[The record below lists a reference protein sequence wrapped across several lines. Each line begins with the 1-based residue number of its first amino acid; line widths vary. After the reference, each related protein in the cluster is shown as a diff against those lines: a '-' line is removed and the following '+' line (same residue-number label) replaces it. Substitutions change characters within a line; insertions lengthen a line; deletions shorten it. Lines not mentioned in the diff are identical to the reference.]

1 VAEIRTMLEERT
13 KPFKLVKYFTFT
25 SLILTFLGILILAG
39 LNNHWAR
46 MMQLKKSEDYAKL
59 LVANLNHQVYMKFYL
74 PLSITRHKVI
84 RLSEEKYYKRMD
96 TVVRSTLHSFNVEK
110 VNIYDK
116 NNTIIYSYDQKLIGV
131 NTVGSKG
138 YLSALSGASTSKLI
152 QRGNFFQLLFGFPKN
167 AKLITFAPLR
177 TEEPLPTLTRQIFG
191 VFEIIQ
197 DISED
202 CKTIFR
208 FQILAIITITLIMGA
223 LFLALFFVVKRGE
236 AIIENRARERLRLK
250 EQLTRARHLSSLGE
264 MVAGV
269 SHEIRN
275 PLGIIRSSAALLKK
289 KMNHFDPSSAIPEII
304 IEESDRL
311 NNIIT
316 DFLNFAKPKMPNL
329 APCRVEEVL
338 DRNITFLASQLKK
351 QGYIIKKHYDNNL
364 PKIMADSAM
373 LYQAF
378 LNILINS
385 MQAMPGGGEI
395 HIQLTSKDDLITIT
409 FEDEGEGIPKDVMEK
424 IWEPFFTT
432 KEMGTG
438 LGLGIVKNIIE
449 AHNGTIHIDNRSAR
463 GSRVLVELPVRTII

>member
-1 VAEIRTMLEERT
+1 MNSNPLDEKV

-25 SLILTFLGILILAG
+25 SLILIFLGILILAG

-74 PLSITRHKVI
+74 PLSITRHRVI

-96 TVVRSTLHSFNVEK
+96 MIVKSTLHSFNVEK

-116 NNTIIYSYDQKLIGV
+116 NNTIIYSYDQKLIGTKDV
-131 NTVGSKG
+131 EGKG

-152 QRGNFFQLLFGFPKN
+152 QRGNFFQILFGFPKN

-177 TEEPLPTLTRQIFG
+177 TEEPLPTLTRQVFG
-191 VFEIIQ
+191 VFEIVQ

-202 CKTIFR
+202 FKTIFR
-208 FQILAIITITLIMGA
+208 FQIHAIITISLIMSA

-236 AIIENRARERLRLK
+236 SIIENRALERLRLK
-250 EQLTRARHLSSLGE
+250 EQLARARHLSSLGE

-275 PLGIIRSSAALLKK
+275 PLGIIRSSASHLKK
-289 KMNHFDPSSAIPEII
+289 KMNHFDPSNTIPDII

-316 DFLNFAKPKMPNL
+316 DFLNFAKPKMLNF

-338 DRNITFLASQLKK
+338 DKNITFLASQIKK
-351 QGYIIKKHYDNNL
+351 HGYIIKKHYDNNL
-364 PKIMADSAM
+364 PKIPADSAM

-385 MQAMPGGGEI
+385 MQAMPGGGGI
-395 HIQLTSKDDLITIT
+395 HIQLTSKDDLITIA

-424 IWEPFFTT
+424 IWQPFFTT
-432 KEMGTG
+432 KEKGTG

-449 AHNGTIHIDNRSAR
+449 AHNGTIHINNRSAK
-463 GSRVLVELPVRTII
+463 GARVLIKLPVREI

>member
-1 VAEIRTMLEERT
+1 MISKPSDEKV

-25 SLILTFLGILILAG
+25 SLILIFLGILILAG
-39 LNNHWAR
+39 FNNHWSR
-46 MMQLKKSEDYAKL
+46 MMQLKKSEDYARL

-74 PLSITRHKVI
+74 PLSITRHRVI

-96 TVVRSTLHSFNVEK
+96 MIVKSTLHSFNVEK

-116 NNTIIYSYDQKLIGV
+116 NNTIIYSYDQKLIGSD
-131 NTVGSKG
+131 NVGGKG

-152 QRGNFFQLLFGFPKN
+152 QRGNFFQILLGFPQDV
-167 AKLITFAPLR
+167 KLITFAPLR
-177 TEEPLPTLTRQIFG
+177 TEEPLPTLTRQVFG
-191 VFEIIQ
+191 VFEIVQ

-202 CKTIFR
+202 FKTIFR

-250 EQLTRARHLSSLGE
+250 EQLTKAQHLSSLGE

-289 KMNHFDPSSAIPEII
+289 KMNHFDPSSAIPDII

-316 DFLNFAKPKMPNL
+316 DFLSFAKPKMPNL

-338 DRNITFLASQLKK
+338 DRNITFLASQIEK
-351 QGYIIKKHYDNNL
+351 QGYIINKHYDSNL
-364 PKIMADSAM
+364 PEIMADSAM

-385 MQAMPGGGEI
+385 MQAMPGGGKI
-395 HIQLTSKDDLITIT
+395 DIQLTSKDNSVTIT
-409 FEDEGEGIPKDVMEK
+409 FEDEGEGMPEDVMEK

-432 KEMGTG
+432 KEKGTG

-449 AHNGTIHIDNRSAR
+449 MHNGTIHIDNRSAR
-463 GSRVLVELPVRTII
+463 GARIAVKLPVKQGI

>member
-1 VAEIRTMLEERT
+1 MISKPSDEKV

-25 SLILTFLGILILAG
+25 SLILIFLGILILAG
-39 LNNHWAR
+39 LNNHWSR

-74 PLSITRHKVI
+74 PLSITHQKVI

-96 TVVRSTLHSFNVEK
+96 MIVKSTLHGFNVEK
-110 VNIYDK
+110 INIYDK
-116 NNTIIYSYDQKLIGV
+116 NNTIIYSYDQKLIGSE
-131 NTVGSKG
+131 NIGGKG

-152 QRGNFFQLLFGFPKN
+152 QRGNFFQILFEFPQDV
-167 AKLITFAPLR
+167 KLITFAPLR
-177 TEEPLPTLTRQIFG
+177 TEEPLPTLTRQVFG
-191 VFEIIQ
+191 VFEIVQ

-202 CKTIFR
+202 FKTIFR
-208 FQILAIITITLIMGA
+208 FQILAIITITLIMGV

-236 AIIENRARERLRLK
+236 AIIENRALERLQLK
-250 EQLTRARHLSSLGE
+250 EQLTKARHLSSLGE

-289 KMNHFDPSSAIPEII
+289 KMNYFDPSSTIPDII
-304 IEESDRL
+304 LEESDRL

-338 DRNITFLASQLKK
+338 GRNITFLASQIEK
-351 QGYIIKKHYDNNL
+351 QGYIINKHYDSNL
-364 PKIMADSAM
+364 PEIMADSAM

-385 MQAMPGGGEI
+385 MQAMRGGGKI
-395 HIQLTSKDDLITIT
+395 DIQLNSKDNSVTIT
-409 FEDEGEGIPKDVMEK
+409 FEDEGEGVPKDVMEK

-432 KEMGTG
+432 KEKGTG
-438 LGLGIVKNIIE
+438 LGLGIVKNIIKMHE
-449 AHNGTIHIDNRSAR
+449 GSIRIDNKPAH
-463 GSRVLVELPVRTII
+463 GACITIELPVHRAI

>member
-1 VAEIRTMLEERT
+1 MISKPSDEKV

-25 SLILTFLGILILAG
+25 SLILIFLGILILAG

-46 MMQLKKSEDYAKL
+46 MMQLKKSKDYANL

-74 PLSITRHKVI
+74 PLSITRHRVI

-96 TVVRSTLHSFNVEK
+96 MIVKSTLHSFNVEK

-116 NNTIIYSYDQKLIGV
+116 NNTIIYSYDQKLIGSD
-131 NTVGSKG
+131 NVGGKG

-152 QRGNFFQLLFGFPKN
+152 QRGNFFQILFGFPQN
-167 AKLITFAPLR
+167 VKLITFAPLR

-191 VFEIIQ
+191 VFEIVQ

-202 CKTIFR
+202 FKTIFR

-250 EQLTRARHLSSLGE
+250 EQLTKAQHLSSLGE

-289 KMNHFDPSSAIPEII
+289 KMNHFDPSSTIPDII
-304 IEESDRL
+304 LEESDRL

-338 DRNITFLASQLKK
+338 DRNITFLASQIEK
-351 QGYIIKKHYDNNL
+351 QGYIIKKHYDNP

-385 MQAMPGGGEI
+385 MQAMPGGGKI
-395 HIQLTSKDDLITIT
+395 DIQLTSKDNSVTIT
-409 FEDEGEGIPKDVMEK
+409 FEDEGEGMPEDVMEK

-432 KEMGTG
+432 KEKGTG

-449 AHNGTIHIDNRSAR
+449 MHNGIIHIDNRSTR
-463 GSRVLVELPVRTII
+463 GAQVLVKLPVKQGA

>member
-1 VAEIRTMLEERT
+1 MISKPSDEKV

-25 SLILTFLGILILAG
+25 SLILIFLGILILAG
-39 LNNHWAR
+39 FNNHWSR
-46 MMQLKKSEDYAKL
+46 MMQLKKSEDYARL

-74 PLSITRHKVI
+74 PLSITRHRVI

-96 TVVRSTLHSFNVEK
+96 MIVKSTLHSFNVEK

-116 NNTIIYSYDQKLIGV
+116 NNTIIYSYDQKLIGSD
-131 NTVGSKG
+131 NVGGKG

-152 QRGNFFQLLFGFPKN
+152 QRGNFFQILFGFPQN
-167 AKLITFAPLR
+167 VKLITFAPLR

-191 VFEIIQ
+191 VFEIVQ

-202 CKTIFR
+202 FKTIFR

-250 EQLTRARHLSSLGE
+250 EQLTKAQHLSSLGE

-289 KMNHFDPSSAIPEII
+289 KMNHFDPSSAIPDII

-316 DFLNFAKPKMPNL
+316 DFLSFAKPKMPNL

-338 DRNITFLASQLKK
+338 DRNITFLASQIEK
-351 QGYIIKKHYDNNL
+351 QGYIINKHYDSNL
-364 PKIMADSAM
+364 PEIMADSAM

-385 MQAMPGGGEI
+385 MQAMPGGGKI
-395 HIQLTSKDDLITIT
+395 DIQLTSKDNSVTIT
-409 FEDEGEGIPKDVMEK
+409 FEDEGEGMPEDVMEK

-432 KEMGTG
+432 KEKGTG

-449 AHNGTIHIDNRSAR
+449 MHNGTIHIDNRSAR
-463 GSRVLVELPVRTII
+463 GARIAVKLPVKQGI

>member
-1 VAEIRTMLEERT
+1 MISKPLDEKV

-25 SLILTFLGILILAG
+25 SLILIFLGIMILAG
-39 LNNHWAR
+39 LNNHWSR

-59 LVANLNHQVYMKFYL
+59 LVANLNHQVYMRFYL
-74 PLSITRHKVI
+74 PLSITHQRVI

-96 TVVRSTLHSFNVEK
+96 IIVKSTLHGFNVEE

-116 NNTIIYSYDQKLIGV
+116 NNTIIYGYDQKLIGSE
-131 NTVGSKG
+131 NVGDKG
-138 YLSALSGASTSKLI
+138 YLSALSGESTSKLI
-152 QRGNFFQLLFGFPKN
+152 QRGNFFQILFGFPQDV
-167 AKLITFAPLR
+167 KLITFAPLL
-177 TEEPLPTLTRQIFG
+177 TEEPLPTLTRQVFG
-191 VFEIIQ
+191 VFEIVQ

-202 CKTIFR
+202 FKTIFR
-208 FQILAIITITLIMGA
+208 FQISAIITITLIMGA

-236 AIIENRARERLRLK
+236 AIIENRALERLRLK
-250 EQLTRARHLSSLGE
+250 EQLTKAHHLSSLGE

-289 KMNHFDPSSAIPEII
+289 KMNNFDPSSTIPDII
-304 IEESDRL
+304 LEESDRL

-338 DRNITFLASQLKK
+338 DRNIKFLAEQIEL
-351 QGYIIKKHYDNNL
+351 QDYIIKRHYDSNL
-364 PKIMADSAM
+364 PEIMADSAM

-385 MQAMPGGGEI
+385 MHAMPGGGKI
-395 HIQLTSKDDLITIT
+395 DIRLTSKDNSVTIT
-409 FEDEGEGIPKDVMEK
+409 FEDEGEGVPKDVIEK
-424 IWEPFFTT
+424 MWEPFFTT
-432 KEMGTG
+432 KEKGTG
-438 LGLGIVKNIIE
+438 LGLGIVKNII
-449 AHNGTIHIDNRSAR
+449 AMHNGTIHIDNRSAR
-463 GSRVLVELPVRTII
+463 GAQVVVKLPVKQGI

>member
-1 VAEIRTMLEERT
+1 MIPKPSDEKV
-13 KPFKLVKYFTFT
+13 KPFKLIKYFTFT
-25 SLILTFLGILILAG
+25 SLILIFLGILILAG

-74 PLSITRHKVI
+74 PLSITRHRVI

-96 TVVRSTLHSFNVEK
+96 MIVKSTLHSFNVEK

-131 NTVGSKG
+131 KNAGGKG

-152 QRGNFFQLLFGFPKN
+152 QRGNFFQILFGFPKN

-177 TEEPLPTLTRQIFG
+177 TEEPLPTLTRQVFG
-191 VFEIIQ
+191 VFEIVQ

-202 CKTIFR
+202 FKIIFR

-236 AIIENRARERLRLK
+236 AIIENRAKERLRLK
-250 EQLTRARHLSSLGE
+250 EQLTKAQHLSSLGE

-289 KMNHFDPSSAIPEII
+289 KMNHFDPSNTIPDII
-304 IEESDRL
+304 LEESDRL

-316 DFLNFAKPKMPNL
+316 DFLNFAKPKMPDF

-338 DRNITFLASQLKK
+338 DRNITFLASQIEK

-385 MQAMPGGGEI
+385 MQAMPGGGKI
-395 HIQLTSKDDLITIT
+395 DIRLTSKNNSVTIT
-409 FEDEGEGIPKDVMEK
+409 FEDEGEGVPEDVMEK
-424 IWEPFFTT
+424 LWEPFFTT
-432 KEMGTG
+432 KEKGTG

-449 AHNGTIHIDNRSAR
+449 MHNGTIHIDNRSVKGAR
-463 GSRVLVELPVRTII
+463 ILIKLPVKQGV

>member
-1 VAEIRTMLEERT
+1 MISKPSDEKV

-25 SLILTFLGILILAG
+25 SLILIFLGILILAG

-46 MMQLKKSEDYAKL
+46 MMQLKKSKDYANL

-74 PLSITRHKVI
+74 PLSITRHRVI

-96 TVVRSTLHSFNVEK
+96 MIVKSTLHSFNVEK

-116 NNTIIYSYDQKLIGV
+116 NNTIIYSYDQKLIGSD
-131 NTVGSKG
+131 NVGGKG

-152 QRGNFFQLLFGFPKN
+152 QRGNFFQILFGFPQN
-167 AKLITFAPLR
+167 VKLITFAPLR

-191 VFEIIQ
+191 VFEIVQ

-202 CKTIFR
+202 FKTIFR

-250 EQLTRARHLSSLGE
+250 EQLTKAQHLSSLGE

-289 KMNHFDPSSAIPEII
+289 KMNHFDPSSTIPDII
-304 IEESDRL
+304 LEESDRL

-329 APCRVEEVL
+329 TLCRVEEVL
-338 DRNITFLASQLKK
+338 DRNITFLASQIEK
-351 QGYIIKKHYDNNL
+351 QGYIIKKHYDNP

-385 MQAMPGGGEI
+385 MQAMPGGGKI
-395 HIQLTSKDDLITIT
+395 DIQLTSKDNSVTIT
-409 FEDEGEGIPKDVMEK
+409 FEDEGEGMPEDVMEK

-432 KEMGTG
+432 KEKGTG

-449 AHNGTIHIDNRSAR
+449 MHNGIIHIDNRSTR
-463 GSRVLVELPVRTII
+463 GAQVLVKLPVKQGA

>member
-1 VAEIRTMLEERT
+1 MISKPSDEKV

-25 SLILTFLGILILAG
+25 SLILTFSGILILAG
-39 LNNHWAR
+39 LNNHWSR
-46 MMQLKKSEDYAKL
+46 MMQIKKSEDYAKL

-74 PLSITRHKVI
+74 PLSITHQKVI

-96 TVVRSTLHSFNVEK
+96 MIVKSTLHSFNVEK

-116 NNTIIYSYDQKLIGV
+116 NNTIIYSYDQKLIGSE
-131 NTVGSKG
+131 NVGDKG
-138 YLSALSGASTSKLI
+138 YISALSDASTSKLI
-152 QRGNFFQLLFGFPKN
+152 QRGNFFQILFGFPQDV
-167 AKLITFAPLR
+167 KLITFAPLR
-177 TEEPLPTLTRQIFG
+177 TEEPLPTLKRQVFG
-191 VFEIIQ
+191 VFEIVQ

-202 CKTIFR
+202 FKTIFR
-208 FQILAIITITLIMGA
+208 FQILAIITIALIMGA

-236 AIIENRARERLRLK
+236 AIIENRALERLRLK
-250 EQLTRARHLSSLGE
+250 EQLTKARHLSSLGE

-275 PLGIIRSSAALLKK
+275 PLGIIRSSADLLKK
-289 KMNHFDPSSAIPEII
+289 KMNHFDPSSTIPDII
-304 IEESDRL
+304 LEESDRL

-329 APCRVEEVL
+329 VPCHVEEVL
-338 DRNITFLASQLKK
+338 DRNITFLEPQIKK

-395 HIQLTSKDDLITIT
+395 DIQLTSKDDSVTIT
-409 FEDEGEGIPKDVMEK
+409 FEDQGEGMPEDVMEK

-432 KEMGTG
+432 KEKGTG

-449 AHNGTIHIDNRSAR
+449 MHEGSIRIDNKPAHGACVRI
-463 GSRVLVELPVRTII
+463 ELPVHSAI